1 MHSSV
6 NFSVQSHAQNRAN
19 ISTNLGQHLNA
30 FIIGRMN
37 GTPKIRASKAAAAIV
52 NTPNTPLAADTGAT
66 AGADGQ
72 ASAKRDAENLRLWSL
87 VQAMARQEQQAL
99 SQFYDATMRRVFT
112 IAQRIVQR
120 HELAEE
126 VVSDTYM
133 QAWREADRYDAS
145 RGRVLAWLLIIAR
158 SRALDCLR
166 RQDEAISHP
175 DPHLLQNG
183 AIDEDGE
190 VQLCEGASGFASPPD
205 LLATT
210 ERNTAL
216 HQALLTLSPIERQ
229 LLALAFFRGLSH
241 AEIAEHSG
249 LALGTVKTHIRR
261 ALSSLRA
268 ALGDDA
274 AEYI

>member
-1 MHSSV
+1 MMNLSSTQTIDYA
-6 NFSVQSHAQNRAN
+6 SS
-19 ISTNLGQHLNA
+19 STRLGQHLNA

-37 GTPKIRASKAAAAIV
+37 EIKKPRVAKAPTKPANKSAEAIASDAMDDTAAA
-52 NTPNTPLAADTGAT
+52 N
-66 AGADGQ
+66 
-72 ASAKRDAENLRLWSL
+72 AKRDAENLVLWSL
-87 VQAMARQEQQAL
+87 VQAMARQEQLAL

-120 HELAEE
+120 PELAEE

-133 QAWREADRYDAS
+133 QVWREASRYDAS
-145 RGRVLAWLLIIAR
+145 RGRVMGWLLIIAR

-166 RQDEAISHP
+166 RQDEAVSHP
-175 DPHLLQNG
+175 EPHLLQ
-183 AIDEDGE
+183 DGE
-190 VQLCEGASGFASPPD
+190 VDEHGDMQQPEDD

-216 HQALLTLSPIERQ
+216 HQALLTLAPIERQ

-241 AEIAEHSG
+241 AEIADHAG

-261 ALSSLRA
+261 ALASLRTV
-268 ALGDDA
+268 LGDNA

>member
-1 MHSSV
+1 MHISV
-6 NFSVQSHAQNRAN
+6 NFSVQSHAQTRAN
-19 ISTNLGQHLNA
+19 ISANLGQHLNA

-37 GTPKIRASKAAAAIV
+37 GSTKTRASKTPATVA
-52 NTPNTPLAADTGAT
+52 NTPMVADTN
-66 AGADGQ
+66 AGIDAQ

-175 DPHLLQNG
+175 DPHLLQDG
-183 AIDEDGE
+183 AIDEEGE
-190 VQLCEGASGFASPPD
+190 VQLNEGASSFASPPD
-205 LLATT
+205 LLVTT
-210 ERNTAL
+210 ERNTVL
-216 HQALLTLSPIERQ
+216 HQALLTLAPIERQ
-229 LLALAFFRGLSH
+229 MLALAFFRGLSH
-241 AEIAEHSG
+241 AEIAAHSG

-261 ALSSLRA
+261 ALTSLRA
-268 ALGDDA
+268 ALGDDV